1 MLKQKRLLKAKNKER
16 STSGTKI
23 EMHRTMMKWKTILI
37 DQTLKRD
44 KQRPRKTSKNS
55 YRKIKS
61 TLKDSLKP

>member
-23 EMHRTMMKWKTILI
+23 EMLRTMMKWKTILI

-44 KQRPRKTSKNS
+44 KQRPRKTFKNS
-55 YRKIKS
+55 SKKIKS
-61 TLKDSLKP
+61 TSKGSSRH